1 MYVKVKTLGPPSLA
15 ELVGKE
21 RVLECPKGSIKDLVD
36 TLIERYGSA
45 AGHVI
50 LDKSGNLD
58 RSIQVVIN
66 DRDYV
71 KAQDFEKALLK
82 DGDSV
87 TFMMLIAGG

>member
-1 MYVKVKTLGPPSLA
+1 VDLRLGNAL
-15 ELVGKE
+15 
-21 RVLECPKGSIKDLVD
+21 
-36 TLIERYGSA
+36 
-45 AGHVI
+45 
-50 LDKSGNLD
+50 LDKTGKLD

>member
-1 MYVKVKTLGPPSLA
+1 MQLI
-15 ELVGKE
+15 GKE
-21 RVLECPKGSIKDLVD
+21 SIVESPKGSIKDLVD
-36 TLIERYGSA
+36 GLIGRYESA

-50 LDKSGNLD
+50 LDKNGNLD